1 MSKSIKV
8 FDRVPI
14 KRERCLYMSKKL
26 LFVFT
31 LLFVTTL
38 AMAATTYTM
47 RKGDNLST
55 VAQKYGVS
63 VSDII
68 KANNIKNPNKVNV
81 GTKLIIPPKTTKY
94 TVQKGDT
101 LTGIAKKYGTT
112 VAALKSANN
121 IKDTDKLYV
130 GKILTIPGGSSSNTN
145 IKPAATTAQ
154 KPAPKPAA
162 KPASKPA
169 VKPATT
175 AQKQTAP
182 VNEKAP
188 YFWPAEG
195 PREPLTGKLKGTM
208 ISTGKNAVVHSVSTG
223 TVKYVGQYRGMGQ
236 VILVENSSGYLYIYG
251 GNEDTMVNI
260 GDKVSPGTEIGI
272 PLANMETGKSVVYF
286 CVWKDGN
293 PVDERKAPRT

>member
-1 MSKSIKV
+1 
-8 FDRVPI
+8 
-14 KRERCLYMSKKL
+14 MSKKL
-26 LFVFT
+26 LFVLTFI
-31 LLFVTTL
+31 FVSTL

-81 GTKLIIPPKTTKY
+81 GTKLVIPPKTKKY

-101 LTGIAKKYGTT
+101 LTGIAKKFGTT
-112 VAALKSANN
+112 VAALKSTNS
-121 IKDTDKLYV
+121 IKDTDKLYI
-130 GKILTIPGGSSSNTN
+130 GKVLVIPGGSTSNNN
-145 IKPAATTAQ
+145 IKPAVNTAQ
-154 KPAPKPAA
+154 KPAPKPST
-162 KPASKPA
+162 KPATSSKPA
-169 VKPATT
+169 TQAKNTT
-175 AQKQTAP
+175 P

-208 ISTGKNAVVHSVSTG
+208 ISADKNAVIHSVSTG

-236 VILVENSSGYLYIYG
+236 VILVENNSGYIYIYG

-260 GDKVSPGTEIGI
+260 GDKVSPGTELGI
-272 PLANMETGKSVVYF
+272 PLANMETGKSIVYF